1 MVCSLAMERPRRLR
15 WRSERGNRKS
25 TSCLYGPAFF
35 IIMYTSGF
43 FEVALQGFYLPTIFL
58 VTFLGMQ

>member
-1 MVCSLAMERPRRLR
+1 MVCCLAMERHRRLR
-15 WRSERGNRKS
+15 WRVEWGDRKS
-25 TSCLYGPAFF
+25 ISCLYGPAFF

-43 FEVALQGFYLPTIFL
+43 FEVALQRFYLPTIFL